1 LPSLPITLTSPWF
14 GIFGLVMALPT
25 KYRIYFGEP
34 LSFEGDANEEDEA
47 IQERVDVVK
56 QAMRE
61 LIDRGLRERTSI
73 FS

>member
-1 LPSLPITLTSPWF
+1 MTSPWF
-14 GIFGLVMALPT
+14 GIFGPVMALPT

-47 IQERVDVVK
+47 IPERVEVGK
-56 QAMRE
+56 QAMRK
-61 LIDRGLRERTSI
+61 LIDRGLRERTGI